1 MAELLV
7 SVIVD
12 TMPDMT
18 NRLRAGEMKWRV
30 LFRRKRVF
38 QRLACKP
45 VTIGIGDPRAG
56 IPVLEGF
63 PKGSSKTVF
72 GLEKTRHFKL

>member
-1 MAELLV
+1 M

-18 NRLRAGEMKWRV
+18 NRLRAGENEMAR
-30 LFRRKRVF
+30 FIQAETCF

-63 PKGSSKTVF
+63 PKDPPKPSSA
-72 GLEKTRHFKL
+72 